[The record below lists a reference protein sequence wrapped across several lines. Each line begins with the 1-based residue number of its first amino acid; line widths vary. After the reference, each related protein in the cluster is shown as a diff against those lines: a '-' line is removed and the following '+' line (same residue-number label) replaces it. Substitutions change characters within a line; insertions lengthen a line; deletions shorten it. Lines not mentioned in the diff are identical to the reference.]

1 MKILYAM
8 RGNPIFVDASPESRA
23 KYTKTNDRLADTVPN
38 VQSVILNSASVK
50 VTFTEGTR
58 VIKYPKSGATPEWLV
73 TKVSTL
79 SEQVRKKYLW
89 SKLPLVVQRFCK
101 QAEELQRKGGTVTR
115 EGSEYVVRYGESFT
129 SRMIITMYTSNIVTE
144 FMDKLCAETLELQR
158 LKRLAEKYGLL

>member
-23 KYTKTNDRLADTVPN
+23 EYTKTNDRLAVTIPN

-58 VIKYPKSGATPEWLV
+58 VIKYPKSGATLEWLV
-73 TKVSTL
+73 TKVGTL
-79 SEQVRKKYLW
+79 GEQVKEKYLW
-89 SKLPLVVQRFCK
+89 SKLPLSVQRFCK
-101 QAEELQRKGGTVTR
+101 QAETLQREGGTVTR

-129 SRMIITMYTSNIVTE
+129 SRMVITMYTSNIVTE
-144 FMDKLCAETLELQR
+144 FMDKLCAETSELQR